1 MAAFDEL
8 KDLLGNKRVEKSLA
22 AKYMSATELKLVGK
36 YLSTNQLVGT
46 ENFSNREL
54 KDVAESIDGTFLD
67 YRTAISRHIN
77 RVAVLASNLTKE
89 AHQAFEKK
97 LDLLGSGKSK
107 GQRTLRRR
115 KVTSL
120 FYELVADFSTA
131 NLEATNLYLNLA
143 NDLSEANVKV
153 QRLKGLNVKSN
164 KSLEKLYN
172 LAELVKDV
180 QKDQSEYEKLFT
192 TSSQFEK
199 CVKQMGANISS
210 EKEWNKHYLRALNQ
224 LCQLFADL
232 VACFGIYL
240 DIQRA
245 DTRKYNIERTGAFM
259 PLVNQRAQQVK
270 DFGKRMD
277 ELMDRFRVKV
287 ADDIFSMRFHLY
299 SPANRGDV
307 EVKAGLIYTGGVPPT
322 GLTTDD
328 MSDSTIMEDMEKHW
342 TEAGPK
348 IEALLSEG
356 IQDHPDP

>member
-1 MAAFDEL
+1 
-8 KDLLGNKRVEKSLA
+8 
-22 AKYMSATELKLVGK
+22 
-36 YLSTNQLVGT
+36 
-46 ENFSNREL
+46 
-54 KDVAESIDGTFLD
+54 
-67 YRTAISRHIN
+67 
-77 RVAVLASNLTKE
+77 
-89 AHQAFEKK
+89 
-97 LDLLGSGKSK
+97 
-107 GQRTLRRR
+107 
-115 KVTSL
+115 
-120 FYELVADFSTA
+120 
-131 NLEATNLYLNLA
+131 
-143 NDLSEANVKV
+143 
-153 QRLKGLNVKSN
+153 
-164 KSLEKLYN
+164 
-172 LAELVKDV
+172 
-180 QKDQSEYEKLFT
+180 
-192 TSSQFEK
+192 
-199 CVKQMGANISS
+199 MGANISS

>member
-8 KDLLGNKRVEKSLA
+8 KDLLGNKRVKKSLA
-22 AKYMSATELKLVGK
+22 AKYMSADELQTVGE
-36 YLSTNQLVGT
+36 YLSTNKLVGT
-46 ENFSNREL
+46 ENFSRREL
-54 KDVAESIDGTFLD
+54 RDVAESIDGTLLD
-67 YRTAISRHIN
+67 YRNAISRHIN

-89 AHQAFEKK
+89 ARQAFDKK
-97 LDLLGSGKSK
+97 PDLLGAGSTKN
-107 GQRTLRRR
+107 QRTLRRR
-115 KVTSL
+115 QVTSL
-120 FYELVADFSTA
+120 FYDLVADFSTA

-143 NDLSEANVKV
+143 NDLGEANAKV

-180 QKDQSEYEKLFT
+180 QKDQSEYVKLFQ
-192 TSSQFEK
+192 SSSEFEK
-199 CVKQMGANISS
+199 HVKQMNTTIPL
-210 EKEWNKHYLRALNQ
+210 EKEWNGNYLRALNQ

-240 DIQRA
+240 DIQKA
-245 DTRKYNIERTGAFM
+245 DTRTKELERTGIFAPM
-259 PLVNQRAQQVK
+259 VNQRAKQVK
-270 DFGKRMD
+270 DFGNRMNK
-277 ELMDRFRVKV
+277 LMDTFRVEV
-287 ADDIFSMRFHLY
+287 ADDILSMQFSLY

-307 EVKAGLIYTGGVPPT
+307 AVKAGLNYGGAVPPT

-328 MSDSTIMEDMEKHW
+328 MSDSQVMEDMEKHW
-342 TEAGPK
+342 AEAGPK